1 MIRTSTPSIRSAC
14 LLRLGRASRLTRTSG
29 PGIIPEPMNPIE
41 RYV

>member
-1 MIRTSTPSIRSAC
+1 MTRPSTPIIRSTV